1 MAFKASRHASNEG
14 NVTYYA
20 DSESDV
26 PFGKENQFRVGDT
39 FICKTGTS
47 GIVTYILFPSG
58 WHKVG

>member
-1 MAFKASRHASNEG
+1 MAYIAGSQQGADGS
-14 NVTYYA
+14 VTYYA

-39 FICKTGTS
+39 FICKAGTS

>member
-1 MAFKASRHASNEG
+1 MAFKASRHANNEG
-14 NVTYYA
+14 TVTYYA

-26 PFGKENQFRVGDT
+26 PFGKEDRFRVGDT
-39 FICKTGTS
+39 FICKAGET

>member
-1 MAFKASRHASNEG
+1 MYKRTKYANHDGSI
-14 NVTYYA
+14 TYYA

-26 PFGKENQFRVGDT
+26 PFGKEKQFRVGDT
-39 FICKTGTS
+39 FICKNGTS